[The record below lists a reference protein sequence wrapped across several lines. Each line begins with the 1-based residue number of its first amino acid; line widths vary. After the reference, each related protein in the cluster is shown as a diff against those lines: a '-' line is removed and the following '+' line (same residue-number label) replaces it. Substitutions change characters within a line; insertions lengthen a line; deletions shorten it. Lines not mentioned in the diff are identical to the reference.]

1 MRKMIKTLHAYSLFA
16 NGTFLNCLRG
26 CPNGLHAPLTGQFP
40 RAMEY
45 YLELDLDPLQVIG
58 LYPNLL
64 PKNLR
69 DKFSYPIEPPQ
80 LGACFEVCCVSSHI
94 RPS

>member
-1 MRKMIKTLHAYSLFA
+1 
-16 NGTFLNCLRG
+16 
-26 CPNGLHAPLTGQFP
+26 
-40 RAMEY
+40 MEY

-80 LGACFEVCCVSSHI
+80 LGTYLVWAVISLCCF
-94 RPS
+94 

>member
-1 MRKMIKTLHAYSLFA
+1 MVLFSIA
-16 NGTFLNCLRG
+16 FMAVQWLYT
-26 CPNGLHAPLTGQFP
+26 PLTGQFP

-80 LGACFEVCCVSSHI
+80 LGACFEACYSL
-94 RPS
+94 